1 MKLKIVSLLTAVAML
16 VSFALPAIAAPPDD
30 AGLAPA
36 ADVPAAEPEPAV
48 ELPEEAPDVGEY
60 ADNEPPEEIEPTPE
74 PEPAAE
80 AEPEPEADVA
90 IMSSELM
97 LMAAAP
103 AISGSGTQ
111 ASPYLITTEEELT
124 AIALGTLSN
133 ALSSYYQLQ
142 NDIALTAETWA
153 PITPFT
159 GVFDGNG
166 YEISGIVLSNYSK
179 TNAGMF
185 G

>member
-1 MKLKIVSLLTAVAML
+1 V
-16 VSFALPAIAAPPDD
+16 
-30 AGLAPA
+30 
-36 ADVPAAEPEPAV
+36 
-48 ELPEEAPDVGEY
+48 
-60 ADNEPPEEIEPTPE
+60 
-74 PEPAAE
+74 E
-80 AEPEPEADVA
+80 AEPEIEDGIA

-97 LMAAAP
+97 LMAEAP

-133 ALSSYYQLQ
+133 ALSSHYQLQ

-166 YEISGIVLSNYSK
+166 YEISGFKLTQSGVFGTNNGVIKNLGVSVTVTNSSSNTGGLAAVNKGTIDDCYSGGTISASANSIYVGGLVGQNTGTI
-179 TNAGMF
+179 TNSNT
-185 G
+185 